1 MADNIVQGLFGM
13 TPEAYQ
19 LNQQT
24 AARQQAAQFAQM
36 DPFQQANYGIYLG
49 ANQIGGGIGGLL
61 GAQDPQLQKIS
72 TINALA
78 RQFDVTTPEG
88 MTKMAMAIK
97 DQYPDVALQLA
108 GQAQTMQQSLL
119 ETQKKQLSVTQ
130 EENLRKELSALGPDA
145 TQEDLLKVVTKYGD
159 AKTILPTIQASMD
172 RAAQRDQQLIIAREQ
187 IQARLDA
194 ARERGESTERI
205 AQMQIDGR
213 RELATLAAALKQGMQ
228 ANKPLSTQDIKM
240 SNELTASFKDANFG
254 IEEAKRFTDM
264 LDKNQIQFGAIE
276 NLASKARG
284 FAGQSNPSDIA
295 KSDLEKWI
303 TSSINSVLNQ
313 AKGVQARDDAE
324 RAQKQ
329 IMDALDKNDPKLVK
343 NGIQRIKKLLEN
355 TKDDAISG
363 LELIGQER
371 NRNLTGRLPSGAGTK
386 DNPIV
391 LK

>member
-1 MADNIVQGLFGM
+1 MATDIVQGLFGM

-19 LNQQT
+19 MQQQA

-36 DPFQQANYGIYLG
+36 DPFQQANYGLYLG
-49 ANQIGGGIGGLL
+49 ANQIGGGIGGML

-72 TINALA
+72 TINSLA
-78 RQFDVTTPEG
+78 KQFDVTTPEG

-119 ETQKKQLSVTQ
+119 DTQKKQLSVTQ

-172 RAAQRDQQLIIAREQ
+172 RAAQRDQALIIAREQ

-194 ARERGESTERI
+194 ARERGESAERI
-205 AQMQIDGR
+205 AQMTIDAR

-228 ANKPLSTQDIKM
+228 ANKPLSIQDIKM

-254 IEEAKRFTDM
+254 IEEAKRFTDL
-264 LDKNQIQFGAIE
+264 LDKNEIKFGVIE
-276 NLASKARG
+276 NLSSKARG
-284 FAGQSNPSDIA
+284 LAGQSNASDVA

-329 IMDALDKNDPKLVK
+329 IMEALDKNDPKLVK

-371 NRNLTGRLPSGAGTK
+371 NRNLTGRLPSGTGTK